1 VAGRD
6 RDGRGHAP
14 QGEREVGE
22 ARHQAAV
29 TSGAAARGVD
39 GQVLSGEGR
48 LVAYSNFVK
57 VAHTVFSLPFAFV
70 GVAAASFIQP
80 LGLRAV
86 LLVIAAFGTARF
98 TAMGFNRIAD
108 RRLDALNPRTQ
119 GRELPSQ
126 RMSLTEAWALVAVM
140 AVLFVVSAA
149 LLNPLCLAL
158 SPVAVVWVTVYS
170 YSKRFTALSHL
181 WLGLGM
187 AISPVGGYLA
197 VTGAWSTPWW
207 VILLLALVVTC
218 WGGGFD
224 VLYSL
229 QDERFDRKHGLKSL
243 TVALGARRA
252 ILTARLLHGLAAV
265 ALVTFGLA
273 AGFGAWYF
281 VGSAVALGL
290 LVWEHRLVH
299 PGDYSRLDAAFFA
312 MNGIISAVV
321 MAGAVV
327 DAMLR

>member
-1 VAGRD
+1 MTAGA
-6 RDGRGHAP
+6 GTGAP
-14 QGEREVGE
+14 GG
-22 ARHQAAV
+22 
-29 TSGAAARGVD
+29 GGVD
-39 GQVLSGEGR
+39 GQVLAGEGR

-70 GVAAASFIQP
+70 GVAAASFIHP
-80 LGLRAV
+80 LTVRTV

-108 RRLDALNPRTQ
+108 RRLDALNPRTA
-119 GRELPSQ
+119 GRELPAQ
-126 RMSLTEAWALVAVM
+126 RMTLAEAWVLVVVM

-149 LLNPLCLAL
+149 LLNPLCLTL
-158 SPVAVVWVTVYS
+158 SPVALAWITVYS
-170 YSKRFTALSHL
+170 YAKRFTSLSHL
-181 WLGLGM
+181 WLGVGM

-224 VLYSL
+224 VIYSL
-229 QDERFDRKHGLKSL
+229 QDEGFDREHGLRSM
-243 TVALGARRA
+243 TVALGAPMA
-252 ILTARLLHGLAAV
+252 ILVARTLHVLAAV
-265 ALVTFGLA
+265 ALVAFGLA

-281 VGSAVALGL
+281 VGTAVALGL

-299 PGDYSRLDAAFFA
+299 PGDYSRLDAAFFS

-321 MAGAVV
+321 MAGAVL
-327 DAMLR
+327 DAVLR

>member
-1 VAGRD
+1 MTAG
-6 RDGRGHAP
+6 AP
-14 QGEREVGE
+14 AG
-22 ARHQAAV
+22 
-29 TSGAAARGVD
+29 GVD
-39 GQVLSGEGR
+39 GQVLAGEGR

-70 GVAAASFIQP
+70 GVAAASFVHP
-80 LGLRAV
+80 LTLRTV

-108 RRLDALNPRTQ
+108 RRLDALNPRTA
-119 GRELPSQ
+119 GRELPAQ
-126 RMSLTEAWALVAVM
+126 RMTLAEAWALVTVM

-158 SPVAVVWVTVYS
+158 SPVALAWVTVYS
-170 YSKRFTALSHL
+170 YSKRLTSLSHL
-181 WLGLGM
+181 WLGVAM
-187 AISPVGGYLA
+187 AMSPVGGYLA
-197 VTGAWSTPWW
+197 VTGRWSTPWW

-229 QDERFDRKHGLKSL
+229 QDESFDREHGLRSL
-243 TVALGARRA
+243 TVALGAPRA
-252 ILTARLLHGLAAV
+252 ILVARALHALAAV
-265 ALVTFGLA
+265 ALVGFGLA
-273 AGFGAWYF
+273 AGFGVWYF
-281 VGSAVALGL
+281 AGTILALGL

-312 MNGIISAVV
+312 MNGIISAAV
-321 MAGAVV
+321 MAGAVL
-327 DAMLR
+327 DAVLR

>member
-1 VAGRD
+1 MTEGAGT
-6 RDGRGHAP
+6 
-14 QGEREVGE
+14 GE
-22 ARHQAAV
+22 
-29 TSGAAARGVD
+29 RGVD
-39 GQVLSGEGR
+39 GQVLAGGGR

-57 VAHTVFSLPFAFV
+57 VAHTAFSLPFAFV
-70 GVAAASFIQP
+70 GVAAASFVHA
-80 LGLRAV
+80 LTLRTV
-86 LLVIAAFGTARF
+86 LLVIAAFGAARF

-108 RRLDALNPRTQ
+108 RTLDALNPRTA
-119 GRELPSQ
+119 GRELPAR
-126 RMSLTEAWALVAVM
+126 RMTLAEAWVLVVVM
-140 AVLFVVSAA
+140 AVLFVVSAG

-158 SPVAVVWVTVYS
+158 SPVALAWITVYS

-207 VILLLALVVTC
+207 VILLLALIVTC

-224 VLYSL
+224 VIYSL
-229 QDERFDRKHGLKSL
+229 QDEAFDREHGLKSM
-243 TVALGARRA
+243 TVALGAPGA
-252 ILTARLLHGLAAV
+252 ILVARVLHAVAAV
-265 ALVTFGLA
+265 ALAGFGLA

-281 VGSAVALGL
+281 AGTALALVL
-290 LVWEHRLVH
+290 LIWEHRLVR

-321 MAGAVV
+321 MAGAVL
-327 DAMLR
+327 DAVLR

>member
-1 VAGRD
+1 MT
-6 RDGRGHAP
+6 
-14 QGEREVGE
+14 VG
-22 ARHQAAV
+22 
-29 TSGAAARGVD
+29 AARGVD
-39 GQVLSGEGR
+39 GQVLAGEGR

-70 GVAAASFIQP
+70 GVAAASFVHP
-80 LGLRAV
+80 LTLRTI

-108 RRLDALNPRTQ
+108 RNLDALNPRTA
-119 GRELPSQ
+119 GRELPAR
-126 RMSLTEAWALVAVM
+126 RMTVAEAWVLVVLM
-140 AVLFVVSAA
+140 AGLFVVSAA

-158 SPVAVVWVTVYS
+158 SPVALAWITVYS

-187 AISPVGGYLA
+187 AIAPVGGYLA

-207 VILLLALVVTC
+207 AILLLALVVTC

-229 QDERFDRKHGLKSL
+229 QDEAFDREHGLKSL
-243 TVALGARRA
+243 TVALGARTA
-252 ILTARLLHGLAAV
+252 ILVARALHGLAAG
-265 ALVTFGLA
+265 ALVAFGLT

-281 VGSAVALGL
+281 AGAALAVGL

-312 MNGIISAVV
+312 MNGIISGVV
-321 MAGAVV
+321 MAGAVL
-327 DAMLR
+327 DAVLR

>member
-1 VAGRD
+1 MTS
-6 RDGRGHAP
+6 
-14 QGEREVGE
+14 EVR
-22 ARHQAAV
+22 A
-29 TSGAAARGVD
+29 GVD
-39 GQVLSGEGR
+39 GQVLAGGGR

-57 VAHTVFSLPFAFV
+57 VAHTIFSLPFAFV
-70 GVAAASFIQP
+70 GVAAASFVHP
-80 LGLRAV
+80 LTLRTV

-108 RRLDALNPRTQ
+108 RRLDALNPRTS
-119 GRELPSQ
+119 GRELPAR
-126 RMSLTEAWALVAVM
+126 RMTLAEAWALVAVM
-140 AVLFVVSAA
+140 AVLFVMSAA

-158 SPVAVVWVTVYS
+158 SPLALAWVTVYS

-181 WLGLGM
+181 WLGVGM

-207 VILLLALVVTC
+207 VIMLLAAVVTS

-229 QDERFDRKHGLKSL
+229 QDEAFDREHGLRSL
-243 TVALGARRA
+243 TVVLGAPSA
-252 ILTARLLHGLAAV
+252 ILVARVLHVLAAG
-265 ALVTFGLA
+265 ALIAFGLA

-281 VGSAVALGL
+281 VGTAVALGL
-290 LVWEHRLVH
+290 LVWEHRLVK
-299 PGDYSRLDAAFFA
+299 PGDYRRLDAAFFA

-321 MAGAVV
+321 MAGAVL
-327 DAMLR
+327 DAVLR

>member
-1 VAGRD
+1 
-6 RDGRGHAP
+6 
-14 QGEREVGE
+14 
-22 ARHQAAV
+22 V

-80 LGLRAV
+80 LGLRTV
-86 LLVIAAFGTARF
+86 LLVVAAFGTARF
-98 TAMGFNRIAD
+98 AAMGFNRIAD
-108 RRLDALNPRTQ
+108 RRLDALNPRTA
-119 GRELPSQ
+119 GRELPAR
-126 RMSLTEAWALVAVM
+126 RMTLAEAWALVGVM
-140 AVLFVVSAA
+140 AVLFVVSAG

-158 SPVAVVWVTVYS
+158 SPIALAWITVYS

-181 WLGLGM
+181 WLGVGM
-187 AISPVGGYLA
+187 AIAPVGGYLA

-224 VLYSL
+224 VIYSL
-229 QDERFDRKHGLKSL
+229 QDEGFDREQGLRSL
-243 TVALGARRA
+243 PVALGARGA
-252 ILTARLLHGLAAV
+252 IAAARVLHGLAGV
-265 ALVTFGLA
+265 ALVGFGLA

-281 VGSAVALGL
+281 AGSAVAFGL

-299 PGDYSRLDAAFFA
+299 PGDYSRLDAAFFS

-321 MAGAVV
+321 MVGAVV
-327 DAMLR
+327 DAVLR